1 MSEAKMCEAKVI
13 TCKAMVQWERGGD
26 LREET
31 IQVRSMFIH
40 AVLKPVLRFNPLVV
54 VKCE

>member
-1 MSEAKMCEAKVI
+1 MCEAKVI